1 MISDFIDKCN
11 GFFRLSNEE
20 FLSAKEHN
28 PLIAKEAR
36 VIIEY
41 GENRDGHWTGEKFL
55 VNVRTAGEI
64 AEVKYPKDR
73 YDLL

>member
-41 GENRDGHWTGEKFL
+41 GENRDGHWTG
-55 VNVRTAGEI
+55 
-64 AEVKYPKDR
+64 
-73 YDLL
+73 